1 MSISRLPHLEQTSR
15 SNQSGSVI
23 YGTAELRLLGGI
35 GLDLM
40 TAIPA
45 RHDQPHARRGSVAG
59 PHRWAGSSP
68 RIGLVLTNA
77 GWAMPSRPIS

>member
-1 MSISRLPHLEQTSR
+1 MSISRLLHLEQTNR

-35 GLDLM
+35 GLNLI

-45 RHDQPHARRGSVAG
+45 WQRC
-59 PHRWAGSSP
+59 
-68 RIGLVLTNA
+68 
-77 GWAMPSRPIS
+77 